1 MRFRFGLVTGFATGY
16 YLGAK
21 AGRERYEQ
29 INRTIRKIQGSDAYE
44 TAMEKAREATSV
56 ASEKAK
62 DVISHART
70 TDDAQAPTLPDPWP
84 ETARP

>member
-1 MRFRFGLVTGFATGY
+1 MRFRFGLMTGFAAGY

-29 INRTIRKIQGSDAYE
+29 INRMLRQIQGSDAYE
-44 TAMEKAREATSV
+44 TAMEKVQHATTV

-62 DVISHART
+62 DVMSHR
-70 TDDAQAPTLPDPWP
+70 DDGQAPTLPDPWP

>member
-1 MRFRFGLVTGFATGY
+1 MRFRFGLVTGFAAGY

-29 INRTIRKIQGSDAYE
+29 INRTIRRVQGSEAYE
-44 TAMEKAREATSV
+44 TAMEKVHDATSV
-56 ASEKAK
+56 ASEKVK
-62 DVISHART
+62 DVMSHSG
-70 TDDAQAPTLPDPWP
+70 DGSAPTLPDPWP

>member
-1 MRFRFGLVTGFATGY
+1 MRFRLGVVTGFAAGY

-21 AGRERYEQ
+21 AGRQRYEQ

-44 TAMEKAREATSV
+44 AAMEKVHEATSV
-56 ASEKAK
+56 ASDKVR
-62 DVISHART
+62 DVMSH
-70 TDDAQAPTLPDPWP
+70 TDDGQAPTLPDPGP

>member
-1 MRFRFGLVTGFATGY
+1 MRFRFGLMTGFAAGY

-29 INRTIRKIQGSDAYE
+29 INRTIHRIQGSDAYDA
-44 TAMEKAREATSV
+44 AMEKAREATSV
-56 ASEKAK
+56 ASDKVR
-62 DVISHART
+62 DVVSHVKN
-70 TDDAQAPTLPDPWP
+70 DDGTAPTLPDPWP

>member
-1 MRFRFGLVTGFATGY
+1 MRFRFGLVTGFAAGY

-21 AGRERYEQ
+21 AGHERYDQ

-62 DVISHART
+62 DVISHRGNGET
-70 TDDAQAPTLPDPWP
+70 PTLPDPWP

>member
-1 MRFRFGLVTGFATGY
+1 MRFRFGLVTGFAAGY

-29 INRTIRKIQGSDAYE
+29 INRTLRKIQGSDAYE
-44 TAMEKAREATSV
+44 TAMEKVQEATSV
-56 ASEKAK
+56 ASEKVK
-62 DVISHART
+62 DVMSHA
-70 TDDAQAPTLPDPWP
+70 DDGQAPTLPDPWP